1 LDIVKN
7 IGTEKVFTKLDFR
20 WGYNNIW
27 IKEGDEWKVI
37 FITLEG
43 LFKPTVIFFGLTNFL
58 AIF

>member
-1 LDIVKN
+1 MDITKN
-7 IGTEKVFTKLDFR
+7 IDTKKVFTKLDLR
-20 WGYNNIW
+20 YNNIW

-58 AIF
+58 AMF